1 MNPRAAMR
9 HSPLLENLLR
19 TPRGCHLFPP
29 EMRDIYDDSSISVTG
44 QSQYRFLLELLEKNV
59 AKCTEAP
66 WDKSLRPEAVLLIQW
81 NLLSLSE
88 RVRFSPAMMEDVL
101 GFVEVNEGGREIR
114 KREGGELVRQA
125 YSEATHKGR
134 RWYRAQGLRPYTLY
148 RGMCEK
154 KLVSARGTTRAING
168 LLLATDA
175 QTRLPGSP
183 RCLGNTQGDMA
194 KRMIPSL
201 RPAIRLEGVRRPEA
215 ASVYPCR
222 FPAPL
227 DPRLFLP
234 ERFPEKGFGLGFE
247 NPTIQLPN
255 INRLFVPGGKTVDWR
270 FRNFVEPLIEVSKR
284 LMKDVQDTITGGCG
298 FRLVTRCVTVP
309 LLKDTHKKKPHSQK
323 LAYKPWNRSTSEM
336 SRKAR
341 QRAIIMHDLKVITLF
356 RNSIFKLVSV
366 HQLQFNPRG
375 HYIRGDGEHPPR
387 LVGEDETVAIS
398 VPLGTIVYDNACAYL
413 DTSAGRHR
421 YGKNFLDEV
430 PRCLMAA
437 AIKEFENNVKSLNA
451 ERDKPTKKGQLSLRK
466 FSKLRRGSFGFS
478 VPLSD
483 FEALRRRWSL
493 PESVVLE
500 RGRNDQGR
508 YTLETNLTGL
518 SHLSGDIDIIVNM
531 GGVELQVQLGLP
543 FMQRVC
549 PPGEAPLS
557 RFSFAS
563 LPAGSSKILLT
574 SELPTRWNATDA
586 ERFNSGANQSMKSKD
601 ENVAEVSGLT
611 EVTLLIPKRQNRA
624 LDSKVATLSQPRH
637 VLLRRVKRKLAKI
650 SLRQSRRDNWL
661 NARPSSTV
669 TGQSQTLRS
678 KAEKERA
685 AILKDLNDA
694 QELRAEVGGED
705 VPADLEAKEDEDAE
719 HYGEELD
726 VVIEKLEA
734 DLATVE
740 KKIRGFDARASR
752 DKDRLQTK
760 MKQSFGVTLP
770 SQDPL
775 SISSMEKKRGRSKV
789 RREKVSLK
797 KKRDLSKVG
806 RGKVSEEKLKERQ
819 RNMIEQRL
827 LRKKKK
833 HSAMQAKYPTEKSR
847 KKFYARVMRKK
858 IRL

>member
-1 MNPRAAMR
+1 M
-9 HSPLLENLLR
+9 
-19 TPRGCHLFPP
+19 
-29 EMRDIYDDSSISVTG
+29 
-44 QSQYRFLLELLEKNV
+44 
-59 AKCTEAP
+59 
-66 WDKSLRPEAVLLIQW
+66 
-81 NLLSLSE
+81 
-88 RVRFSPAMMEDVL
+88 
-101 GFVEVNEGGREIR
+101 
-114 KREGGELVRQA
+114 
-125 YSEATHKGR
+125 
-134 RWYRAQGLRPYTLY
+134 
-148 RGMCEK
+148 
-154 KLVSARGTTRAING
+154 
-168 LLLATDA
+168 
-175 QTRLPGSP
+175 
-183 RCLGNTQGDMA
+183 
-194 KRMIPSL
+194 
-201 RPAIRLEGVRRPEA
+201 
-215 ASVYPCR
+215 
-222 FPAPL
+222 
-227 DPRLFLP
+227 
-234 ERFPEKGFGLGFE
+234 
-247 NPTIQLPN
+247 
-255 INRLFVPGGKTVDWR
+255 
-270 FRNFVEPLIEVSKR
+270 
-284 LMKDVQDTITGGCG
+284 
-298 FRLVTRCVTVP
+298 
-309 LLKDTHKKKPHSQK
+309 
-323 LAYKPWNRSTSEM
+323 
-336 SRKAR
+336 
-341 QRAIIMHDLKVITLF
+341 
-356 RNSIFKLVSV
+356 
-366 HQLQFNPRG
+366 
-375 HYIRGDGEHPPR
+375 
-387 LVGEDETVAIS
+387 
-398 VPLGTIVYDNACAYL
+398 
-413 DTSAGRHR
+413 
-421 YGKNFLDEV
+421 
-430 PRCLMAA
+430 
-437 AIKEFENNVKSLNA
+437 
-451 ERDKPTKKGQLSLRK
+451 
-466 FSKLRRGSFGFS
+466 
-478 VPLSD
+478 
-483 FEALRRRWSL
+483 
-493 PESVVLE
+493 
-500 RGRNDQGR
+500 
-508 YTLETNLTGL
+508 
-518 SHLSGDIDIIVNM
+518 
-531 GGVELQVQLGLP
+531 
-543 FMQRVC
+543 
-549 PPGEAPLS
+549 
-557 RFSFAS
+557 
-563 LPAGSSKILLT
+563 
-574 SELPTRWNATDA
+574 
-586 ERFNSGANQSMKSKD
+586 
-601 ENVAEVSGLT
+601 AEVSGLT